1 MVAGGPVSRSTEH
14 LKRVL
19 DRHGIGTVLDVGAN
33 AGQYARRL
41 RRAGYIGR
49 IVSFEPLTAVHASLT
64 TAAVDDPMW
73 EVAPRMALG
82 DGDGSVTLNVSAE
95 SDMSSTL
102 DFTDEMRT
110 LLDDSGYVGTEQ
122 ATLSRLETVFDRF
135 VRPGA
140 RVLLKVDTQ
149 GTERQVVEG
158 AGAALDR
165 ISLLQLEMSIVPV
178 YQGEPSYLDTIA
190 WLASLGFQP
199 VLFIPGYFNR
209 RTARLIAM
217 DGIFARS
224 PVHG

>member
-1 MVAGGPVSRSTEH
+1 MVASGPVSRSTEH

-19 DRHGIGTVLDVGAN
+19 DRHGIGMVLDVGAN
-33 AGQYARRL
+33 AGQYGRRL

-49 IVSFEPLTAVHASLT
+49 IVSFEPLTLAHTSL
-64 TAAVDDPMW
+64 AAAAAEDPMW

-82 DGDGSVTLNVSAE
+82 DRDGTVTVNISAE

-102 DFTDEMRT
+102 DFTEEMQG
-110 LLDDSGYVGTEQ
+110 LLDDSGYVGAEQ
-122 ATLSRLETVFDRF
+122 AEIARLDTVFDRF
-135 VRPGA
+135 VGPKA

-149 GTERQVVEG
+149 GTERQVVDG
-158 AGAALDR
+158 AGDALDR
-165 ISLLQLEMSIVPV
+165 ITLLQLEMSIVPV

-190 WLASLGFQP
+190 WLAGRGFQP

-217 DGIFARS
+217 DGIFAR
-224 PVHG
+224 PA

>member
-1 MVAGGPVSRSTEH
+1 MVASGPVSRSTEH

-19 DRHGIGTVLDVGAN
+19 DRHGIGMILDVGAN
-33 AGQYARRL
+33 AGQYGRRL

-49 IVSFEPLTAVHASLT
+49 IVSFEPLTLAHTSL
-64 TAAVDDPMW
+64 AAAAADDPMW

-82 DGDGSVTLNVSAE
+82 DRDGTVTLNVSAE

-102 DFTDEMRT
+102 DFTEEMRG

-122 ATLSRLETVFDRF
+122 AEIARLDTVFDRF
-135 VRPGA
+135 VAPNA

-149 GTERQVVEG
+149 GTERQVVAG
-158 AGAALDR
+158 AGNTLDR
-165 ISLLQLEMSIVPV
+165 VTLLQLEMSIVPV
-178 YQGEPSYLDTIA
+178 YQGEPTYLDTIA
-190 WLASLGFQP
+190 WLADRGFHP

-224 PVHG
+224 S

>member
-1 MVAGGPVSRSTEH
+1 MVGSGAVSRSTEQ

-49 IVSFEPLTAVHASLT
+49 IVSFEPLTVAHTSLSAAAAS
-64 TAAVDDPMW
+64 DPMW
-73 EVAPRMALG
+73 DVAPRMALG
-82 DGDGSVTLNVSAE
+82 DHDGAVTLNVSAE

-102 DFTDEMRT
+102 DFTEEMRT

-122 ATLSRLETVFDRF
+122 AELSRLDAIFDRF
-135 VRPGA
+135 VRPNA

-149 GTERQVVEG
+149 GTERQVVDG
-158 AGAALDR
+158 AGETLDR
-165 ISLLQLEMSIVPV
+165 ITLLQMEMSIVPV
-178 YQGEPSYLDTIA
+178 YRGEPSYLETIA
-190 WLASLGFQP
+190 WLAVRDFHP

-217 DGIFARS
+217 DGIFARA
-224 PVHG
+224 PQ

>member
-1 MVAGGPVSRSTEH
+1 MVATGPVSRSTEH

-49 IVSFEPLTAVHASLT
+49 IVSFEPLTLAHTSL
-64 TAAVDDPMW
+64 AAAAADDPMW

-82 DGDGSVTLNVSAE
+82 DRDGSVTLNVSAE
-95 SDMSSTL
+95 TDMSSTL

-122 ATLSRLETVFDRF
+122 AEMARLDAVYDRF
-135 VRPGA
+135 VGQTA

-149 GTERQVVEG
+149 GTERQVLDG
-158 AGAALDR
+158 AGGVLDR
-165 ISLLQLEMSIVPV
+165 IILLQIEMSIVPV
-178 YQGEPSYLDTIA
+178 YRGEPSYLETIA
-190 WLASLGFQP
+190 WLAERGFHP

-217 DGIFARS
+217 DGIFARTA
-224 PVHG
+224 